1 MASDPY
7 HAHAAFVRP
16 AAGHAE
22 VWRILF
28 MMMGFEAAFWLT
40 PNLLVLLLPGTLSAA
55 YIEGTSTFATLL
67 QFASFGIVAALF
79 IGLLRRVHGR
89 GFWSLIGRA
98 DIALPDLWHT
108 ALQVGAVLLLIS
120 FLPTGGGGD
129 GDTPQMRPFLTW
141 FMLLPLSLAVLLI
154 QVTTEELYF
163 RGYLQQQLACRSRNP
178 LLWMGLPSLVFGL
191 SHFGNGI
198 GAADSVLYVI
208 WATALGM
215 ACADLTARTGTLG
228 AAVGLHFANNIFA
241 ALIVGYEDWPSS
253 GLALFMYPAFDP
265 SQYDYSLDVLLNPA
279 GLLEIMTSVGLVA
292 VLWLAARV
300 AVRC

>member
-16 AAGHAE
+16 AAGHIE
-22 VWRILF
+22 VWRIML
-28 MMMGFEAAFWLT
+28 MIMGFEAAFWLT
-40 PNLLVLLLPGTLSAA
+40 PGLLLAALPEQLGEA
-55 YIEGTSTFATLL
+55 YIEGTSTAATLL

-79 IGLLRRVHGR
+79 IALLRRVHER

-108 ALQVGAVLLLIS
+108 TLQVGAVLLFMSI
-120 FLPTGGGGD
+120 LPTGGGGT
-129 GDTPQMRPFLTW
+129 DTPEMRPFLSW
-141 FMLLPLSLAVLLI
+141 LLLLPLSLVVILI

-163 RGYLQQQLACRSRNP
+163 RGYLQQQLACRSSRP
-178 LLWMGLPSLVFGL
+178 LLWMGLPSLIFGL
-191 SHFGNGI
+191 SHFPGGI
-198 GAADSVLYVI
+198 GMADSVLYVI

-241 ALIVGYEDWPSS
+241 ALIVGYEDWPGS

-265 SQYDYSLDVLLNPA
+265 SDYDYSFGALFTLGGVLEVIA
-279 GLLEIMTSVGLVA
+279 TIGMVA

>member
-16 AAGHAE
+16 AARHTE
-22 VWRILF
+22 VWRILL
-28 MMMGFEAAFWLT
+28 MIMGFEAAFWLT
-40 PNLLVLLLPGTLSAA
+40 PNLLVLLLPSELCNA
-55 YIEGTSTFATLL
+55 YVEGTSTSATLL
-67 QFASFGIVAALF
+67 QFASLGIVAALF
-79 IGLLRRVHGR
+79 VALLRRVHER

-98 DIALPDLWHT
+98 DIALPDLLQT
-108 ALQVGAVLLLIS
+108 TLQVGTVLLFIGI
-120 FLPTGGGGD
+120 LPTGGGGE
-129 GDTPQMRPFLTW
+129 DTPEMRPFLTW
-141 FMLLPLSLAVLLI
+141 LMLLPLSLLVILI

-163 RGYLQQQLACRSRNP
+163 RGYLQQQLACRSNRP
-178 LLWMGLPSLVFGL
+178 LLWMGLPSLIFGL
-191 SHFGNGI
+191 AHFSGGI
-198 GAADSVLYVI
+198 GMADSVLYVI

-241 ALIVGYEDWPSS
+241 VLIVGYEDWPGS

-265 SQYDYSLDVLLNPA
+265 SDYDNSIGALFTLGGVLETMA
-279 GLLEIMTSVGLVA
+279 AVGMVA